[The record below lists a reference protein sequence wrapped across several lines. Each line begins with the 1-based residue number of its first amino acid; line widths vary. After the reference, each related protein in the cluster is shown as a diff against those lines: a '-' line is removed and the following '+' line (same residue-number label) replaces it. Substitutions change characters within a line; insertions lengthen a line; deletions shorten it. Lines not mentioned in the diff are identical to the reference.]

1 MKKITN
7 KIIFT
12 IITCASIISVAS
24 LTKTHA
30 QEINRNDLTA
40 YKTDMSSIENETNI
54 RTASEEITIVGTWD
68 VSKNGDGSVTATL
81 TSDGTLTIRGTGEI
95 KSYSASGAPYYNNKE
110 NIKSVK
116 IEEGVKNIGN
126 YAFCDYIYLTSI
138 EISDSVTGIG
148 DYAFYGC
155 SNLTS
160 VVIPDSVIN
169 IGNSA
174 FYRCTYLTSAEI
186 GNGLTSIGDY
196 AFAQCTN
203 LGSIKITSS
212 TTSVGSQAFYNC
224 NKLKITVPCNN
235 SGVID
240 YAKRYNITT
249 NIQHQFKI
257 TRVPAKPTSNWG
269 VDINIISTCQTC
281 GETKTVGYKY
291 IWDVSENGDNSVQ
304 AILTTEGTLI
314 LKGIGSMK
322 NFDNAT
328 LPEYYDYKNEIK
340 NVAILEGVTNIGNN
354 AFNEFTNL
362 LKVEISSSVTNIGS
376 DAFLNCNNLE
386 NVTILNHIENIG
398 NNAFSGCTKLTI
410 TLPCSNDEM
419 INYATKESIS
429 INKIHTFKI
438 NDVTYSGTE
447 KKGGT
452 VTYICENENCGQTKE
467 ENFTGRPVD
476 ISDKSQQSANSYIII
491 DDVYAILT
499 DSGTLVIRWGGSRGT
514 GKMYTGLNELDCPYK
529 GSKVKNIII
538 DEGVTNLANIFKYY
552 SNLESVIIP
561 STVKEIG
568 KFEGCTNLKSVI
580 ISEGSTNERRISG
593 NAFKDC
599 KMLTN
604 IKIPNGVK
612 SIGNNAFSGCTN
624 LTNVTMPESVTSIG
638 ESAFYGCKTLTNM
651 IISNK
656 KATIGDIAFQ
666 GCESLISAIIPSE
679 IDNMANQIFQSCY
692 SLKNITIPDS
702 VKSIG
707 AAAFN
712 NCISLE
718 NIKIPEKVESIGVY
732 AICNCSS
739 LTSIKI
745 PKSVITIADTPF
757 VNCANIPKIEVDEQN
772 TAFCDIDG
780 VLFNKAKTR
789 LIKYPEGNQATEY
802 TIPNSVTSIDVHA
815 FSRSS
820 NLTKI
825 TIPNSVTT
833 IGNDEFNSGAFSYHN
848 DNLTIYTTCDST
860 YIINYANSHSISVNV
875 THKFKISKIEASTSG
890 TGGTI
895 TYTCQ
900 NCGETKT
907 VGYKY
912 IWDVSENGDNSV
924 QAILT
929 TEGTLIITG
938 TGNMKNYSTT
948 TTVPYEKELKEIKN
962 VEIDEGV
969 KNIGNYAFCD
979 CIYLTSI
986 TIPDSVTN
994 IGNNVFLRCSSL
1006 TSIEIPNS
1014 VTSIG
1019 NHAFRG
1025 CRDLME
1031 ITIPS
1036 NVTLIADYTFSDCSN
1051 LTSITIPESVT
1062 SIGSYAFY
1070 TCSSLTSVTIP
1081 NSVTSIGNNAFCDCS
1096 NLTSITIPNSVTS
1109 IGSFA
1114 FELCSSLR
1122 SVKIP
1127 NSVTSI
1133 ENSVFYR
1140 CSSLTE
1146 IELPE
1151 SVTSIGNGAFSCC
1164 SNLESIR
1171 IPNSVTNIG
1180 ESAFDNCSSLTSVT
1194 IPEGVISI
1202 ENGVF
1207 YRCSS
1212 LTKIELPESVTS
1224 IGSTAFAECS
1234 GLTSIDNILSNVQSI
1249 GMGAFHKCN
1258 GLTEIIIPSNVTGD
1272 LQGTFSNC
1280 ENLTTVT
1287 NYSSAK
1293 PYGNTIFAECKN
1305 LTNVS
1310 SICSN
1315 TEFINYVK
1323 EYNGIEATKIHTEVI
1338 DARIEPTCET
1348 AGKIEGKHCSVCNEV
1363 LEAQEEIPAL
1373 GHEYGEATYTW
1384 NEDKTECTA
1393 ERICTRDASHK
1404 ETETVKTTNSVT
1416 KEVTCEEVGERT
1428 YTATFTNTAF
1438 AQQTTTEEIPAT
1450 GHKVGTAVEEN
1461 RVESTC
1467 TQEGHYDEVIYCTV
1481 CNKEISRVQKTIK
1494 AKGHTY
1500 STKWTIDK
1508 EATCEETGEKSHH
1521 CTECGERTDITTIE
1535 ALGHDYQIKSTTD
1548 AVCEKGGT
1556 IIYECTKCKAT
1567 KQETIPATG
1576 HREEIDTAVEPTCTE
1591 KGKTE
1596 GKHCSVCGKVLVAQE
1611 EIPAK
1616 GHTAGQAVE
1625 ENRVES
1631 TCTQEGHYDEVIY
1644 CTECNT
1650 EISRI
1655 QKTIEKKEHTYS
1667 TEWTIDKEATC
1678 EETGEK
1684 SHHCTEC
1691 GERTDITTIEALGHS
1706 WGEWTITKEPTFT
1719 EEGIKIRI
1727 CANDETHKET
1737 ETIAKLEAEKL
1748 LTKHEAKE
1756 ATCEEAGNSEYYSYK
1771 NGEITK
1777 YYSDAK
1783 GTNEIEK
1790 DSWIIPAKGHTA
1802 GQAVEENRV
1811 ESTCTQEG
1819 HYDEVIYCTECN
1831 TEISRVQKTIE
1842 KKEHTYSTEWT
1853 IDKEATCEETGEKS
1867 HHCTECGE
1875 RTDITTI
1882 EALGHDYQ
1890 IKSTT
1895 DAVCEKGGTIIYECT
1910 RCKTTKEET
1919 TPALGHKG
1927 GTPVEENRV
1936 EATCTEN
1943 GSYDE
1948 VTYCKVCGEK
1958 LLKEKKTIPALGH
1971 DYEKIVVQP
1980 TETEQGYTL
1989 HICKRCKDEY
1999 KDNYVPSIDK
2009 KDPIQIKDDEKDITI
2024 IEKEEQ
2030 KYIIVE
2036 PNTTVD
2042 RLKEAIIIE
2051 KEYTVI
2057 DKENKQK
2064 EGILATGDKI
2074 TVKDTYKTSYIIIVK
2089 GDVNED
2095 GVIDFMGDVVMLNN
2109 YRLGLIKLSKE
2120 AILAGDMNMDG
2131 KIDFVEDVVKINN
2144 YRISA
2149 VRSLIK

>member
-212 TTSVGSQAFYNC
+212 TTSVGSQAFYDC

-568 KFEGCTNLKSVI
+568 NFEGCTNLKSVI

-604 IKIPNGVK
+604 INIPNGVK

-624 LTNVTMPESVTSIG
+624 LTNTTIPESVTSIG
-638 ESAFYGCKTLTNM
+638 ESAFYKCESLTNM

-679 IDNMANQIFQSCY
+679 IDNMANLIFQSCY

-707 AAAFN
+707 DAAFN

-718 NIKIPEKVESIGVY
+718 NIKIPEKVESIGVMS
-732 AICNCSS
+732 INNCSS

-802 TIPNSVTSIDVHA
+802 TIPNSVTSIDVYA

-969 KNIGNYAFCD
+969 KNIGNYAFGY
-979 CIYLTSI
+979 CIYLI
-986 TIPDSVTN
+986 
-994 IGNNVFLRCSSL
+994 
-1006 TSIEIPNS
+1006 
-1014 VTSIG
+1014 
-1019 NHAFRG
+1019 
-1025 CRDLME
+1025 
-1031 ITIPS
+1031 
-1036 NVTLIADYTFSDCSN
+1036 
-1051 LTSITIPESVT
+1051 SITIPESVT

-1081 NSVTSIGNNAFCDCS
+1081 NSVTSIGSNAFCDCS

-1151 SVTSIGNGAFSCC
+1151 SITSIGNGAFSCC

-1224 IGSTAFAECS
+1224 IGSNAFAECS

-1249 GMGAFHKCN
+1249 GMSAFHKCN

-1438 AQQTTTEEIPAT
+1438 AQQTTAEEIPAT

-1467 TQEGHYDEVIYCTV
+1467 TQEGHYDEVIYCTE
-1481 CNKEISRVQKTIK
+1481 CNTEISRIQKTIEK
-1494 AKGHTY
+1494 KEHTY
-1500 STKWTIDK
+1500 STEWTIDK

-1576 HREEIDTAVEPTCTE
+1576 HREEIDAAVEPTCTE

-1691 GERTDITTIEALGHS
+1691 GERTDITTIEALGHDYQIKS
-1706 WGEWTITKEPTFT
+1706 TTDAVCEKGGTIIYECTKCKATKQETIPATGHREEIDAAVEPTCT
-1719 EEGIKIRI
+1719 EKGKTEG
-1727 CANDETHKET
+1727 
-1737 ETIAKLEAEKL
+1737 
-1748 LTKHEAKE
+1748 KHCSVCGKVLVAQ
-1756 ATCEEAGNSEYYSYK
+1756 EE
-1771 NGEITK
+1771 
-1777 YYSDAK
+1777 
-1783 GTNEIEK
+1783 
-1790 DSWIIPAKGHTA
+1790 IPAKGHTA

-1831 TEISRVQKTIE
+1831 TEISRIQKTIE

-1971 DYEKIVVQP
+1971 DYEEIVVQP

-2042 RLKEAIIIE
+2042 TLKEAIIIE

-2074 TVKDTYKTSYIIIVK
+2074 TVKDAYQTTYVIIVK
-2089 GDVNED
+2089 GDVNGD

-2120 AILAGDMNMDG
+2120 AIIAGDMNMDG

>member
-12 IITCASIISVAS
+12 IITCASIILVAS

-186 GNGLTSIGDY
+186 GNGLTSIGDC

-212 TTSVGSQAFYNC
+212 TTSVGSQAFYDC

-438 NDVTYSGTE
+438 NDVTYSETE

-476 ISDKSQQSANSYIII
+476 ISDKSRQSANSYIII

-552 SNLESVIIP
+552 SNLESIIIP

-568 KFEGCTNLKSVI
+568 NFEGCTNLKSVI
-580 ISEGSTNERRISG
+580 ISEGSTNERTIRG

-604 IKIPNGVK
+604 INIPNGVK

-624 LTNVTMPESVTSIG
+624 LTNTTIPESVTSIG
-638 ESAFYGCKTLTNM
+638 ESAFYKCESLTNM

-666 GCESLISAIIPSE
+666 SCESLISAIIPSE
-679 IDNMANQIFQSCY
+679 IDNMANEIFQSCY

-707 AAAFN
+707 DAAFN

-718 NIKIPEKVESIGVY
+718 NIKIPEKVESIGIY

-745 PKSVITIADTPF
+745 PKSVTTIDGTPF
-757 VNCANIPKIEVDEQN
+757 INCANIPKIEVDEQN

-833 IGNDEFNSGAFSYHN
+833 IGNDEFNSGAFGYHN

-895 TYTCQ
+895 IYTCQ

-929 TEGTLIITG
+929 TEGSLIITG
-938 TGNMKNYSTT
+938 TGNMKNYSKT

-1019 NHAFRG
+1019 N
-1025 CRDLME
+1025 
-1031 ITIPS
+1031 
-1036 NVTLIADYTFSDCSN
+1036 
-1051 LTSITIPESVT
+1051 
-1062 SIGSYAFY
+1062 
-1070 TCSSLTSVTIP
+1070 
-1081 NSVTSIGNNAFCDCS
+1081 
-1096 NLTSITIPNSVTS
+1096 
-1109 IGSFA
+1109 
-1114 FELCSSLR
+1114 
-1122 SVKIP
+1122 
-1127 NSVTSI
+1127 
-1133 ENSVFYR
+1133 
-1140 CSSLTE
+1140 
-1146 IELPE
+1146 
-1151 SVTSIGNGAFSCC
+1151 GAFSCC
-1164 SNLESIR
+1164 SNLESIK

-1224 IGSTAFAECS
+1224 IGSNAFAECS

-1249 GMGAFHKCN
+1249 GMSAFHKCN
-1258 GLTEIIIPSNVTGD
+1258 GLTEIIIPSNVTGN

-1310 SICSN
+1310 STCSN

-1323 EYNGIEATKIHTEVI
+1323 EYNGIEATKIHKEVI

-1363 LEAQEEIPAL
+1363 LEVQEEIPAL
-1373 GHEYGEATYTW
+1373 GHDWKELTYTW

-1438 AQQTTTEEIPAT
+1438 AQQTTTEEILAT

-1461 RVESTC
+1461 RVEATC

-1481 CNKEISRVQKTIK
+1481 CNKEINRVQKTIK

-1500 STKWTIDK
+1500 STEWTIDK

-1556 IIYECTKCKAT
+1556 IIYECTRCKAT

-1576 HREEIDTAVEPTCTE
+1576 HREEIDAAVEPTCTE

-1691 GERTDITTIEALGHS
+1691 GER
-1706 WGEWTITKEPTFT
+1706 
-1719 EEGIKIRI
+1719 
-1727 CANDETHKET
+1727 
-1737 ETIAKLEAEKL
+1737 
-1748 LTKHEAKE
+1748 
-1756 ATCEEAGNSEYYSYK
+1756 
-1771 NGEITK
+1771 
-1777 YYSDAK
+1777 
-1783 GTNEIEK
+1783 
-1790 DSWIIPAKGHTA
+1790 
-1802 GQAVEENRV
+1802 V
-1811 ESTCTQEG
+1811 
-1819 HYDEVIYCTECN
+1819 
-1831 TEISRVQKTIE
+1831 
-1842 KKEHTYSTEWT
+1842 
-1853 IDKEATCEETGEKS
+1853 
-1867 HHCTECGE
+1867 
-1875 RTDITTI
+1875 DITTI

-1910 RCKTTKEET
+1910 RCKATKQETIPATGHREEIDAAVEPT
-1919 TPALGHKG
+1919 CTEKGKTEGKHCSVCGKVLVAQEEIPAKGHTAG
-1927 GTPVEENRV
+1927 QAVEENRV

-1958 LLKEKKTIPALGH
+1958 LLKEKKIIPALGH